1 MTTHRD
7 LPRRLVKGQ
16 KVALDSLDAGLGGL
30 TVYLDSHGPAGAP
43 FDVDLSV
50 LLLDAGLRIRAE
62 SDFVFYNQP
71 STRDGAV
78 HLRDKLTTSQDSDGD
93 PAQISNVLTL
103 ELDDLPDAI
112 ERIAFIAS
120 VDDDQ
125 AAALDTCGS
134 LSLRIQR
141 TSDAADLVAFDISP
155 GPERALVIGDVRR
168 SEKHWQV
175 SAGSDA
181 YQGGLA
187 AVVEAHGIEVAHSDE
202 EHHDEEQHDEE
213 QHDDEPVADDLPE
226 DANAVHQDSTVPT
239 EHAPVEPTA
248 PSPSI
253 SMKRAAAPKLARDW
267 NRTIPSGGQNDWQP
281 SRLFPV
287 AGIGSGEEQ
296 ERRATSALL
305 TVMRLVRDFG
315 RALTVPLG
323 APRGSMTTFVEVP
336 FGQDDEAYRP
346 DGVIRVS
353 GRAREW
359 TALVEVKTSGGCLN
373 AEQIDH
379 YVGIAKSNGYDA
391 VITISNELCGGD
403 DEHPVA
409 IDRRKL
415 RKVSLF
421 HLSWDQ
427 IRSVARLALQQE
439 KVTDPSQRFVLEEFL
454 RYMEHA
460 RSGMAGLTDMGQSWV
475 KVRDGVKAR
484 TARANDKAVGDVS
497 SRFDEL
503 VQHIGFEFT
512 GLLGVDVGASPPRD
526 APDHASRRQQ
536 LADSG
541 IVRGRLKVPGAIEE
555 MVIGA
560 DIRTDRVNAAIQV
573 SAPRGDTRP
582 QTRVTWLLR
591 QIPESS
597 TTTLRIETV
606 VAGGRN
612 DGPVATIDSARKD
625 PACLVPKD
633 QRDIKGF
640 LITLEMPM
648 GAKRAAGTGTLI
660 ASMKNVSTTFYGDV
674 VQHLRPWVRK

>member
-1 MTTHRD
+1 MTSTAD
-7 LPRRLVKGQ
+7 LPRQLKRGQ
-16 KVALDSLDAGLGGL
+16 HVALDILDAGLGGL
-30 TVYLDSHGPAGAP
+30 TVYLDSRSSEDAA

-50 LLLDAGLRIRAE
+50 LLLDKGLKTQAE
-62 SDFVFYNQP
+62 SDFIFYNQP
-71 STRDGAV
+71 SARNGAV
-78 HLRDKLTTSQDSDGD
+78 HLRDKLATSLPSDGHA
-93 PAQISNVLTL
+93 AQTSNVLTL

-112 ERIAFIAS
+112 ERIAFVAS

-125 AAALDTCGS
+125 AAALNAGTS
-134 LSLRIQR
+134 LQLRIQR
-141 TSDAADLVAFDISP
+141 TSDAADLVAFDISA
-155 GPERALVIGDVRR
+155 GAERARVLGDLRR
-168 SEKHWQV
+168 QDGQWEVHAV
-175 SAGSDA
+175 GDGYA
-181 YQGGLA
+181 GGLA
-187 AVVEAHGIEVAHSDE
+187 AVVQAHGVEVDQNSDE
-202 EHHDEEQHDEE
+202 LASS
-213 QHDDEPVADDLPE
+213 ADDVP
-226 DANAVHQDSTVPT
+226 QDSPT
-239 EHAPVEPTA
+239 STDNPLVEPA
-248 PSPSI
+248 ASLPSI
-253 SMKRAAAPKLARDW
+253 SMKRALVAPKLPRDW
-267 NRTIPSGGQNDWQP
+267 NRSIPSGGQNDWQP

-305 TVMRLVRDFG
+305 AVMQLVRDFG

-346 DGVIRVS
+346 DGVIRVA
-353 GRAREW
+353 GRQKEW

-379 YVGIAKSNGYDA
+379 YIGIAKTNGYDA

-415 RKVSLF
+415 RRVHLF

-427 IRSVARLALQQE
+427 IRSVARRAARQE
-439 KVTDPSQRFVLEEFL
+439 KVADASQQFVLEEFL

-475 KVRDGVKAR
+475 KVRDGVKGR

-512 GLLGVDVGASPPRD
+512 GLLGVEVSTSPPRD

-541 IVRGRLKVPGAIEE
+541 IVRGRLKIPGAIDE

-560 DIRTDRVNAAIQV
+560 DIRADRVSATVQV

-582 QTRVTWLLR
+582 QTRVSWLLR
-591 QIPESS
+591 QIPDSK
-597 TTTLRIETV
+597 TTGLRIETV

-612 DGPVATIDSARKD
+612 DGPAATLENARKD

-633 QRDIKGF
+633 QRDIRAF
-640 LITLEMPM
+640 LITFELAM
-648 GAKRAAGTGTLI
+648 GSKRAAGSGTLI
-660 ASMKNVSTTFYGDV
+660 GSVKNVSTIFYADV
-674 VQHLRPWVRK
+674 VQHLRPWVSKK

>member
-1 MTTHRD
+1 MTTTGD
-7 LPRRLVKGQ
+7 LPRLLKRGQ
-16 KVALDSLDAGLGGL
+16 SVALDNLDAGLGGL
-30 TVYLDSHGPAGAP
+30 TVCLDSRSSEDAP

-50 LLLDAGLRIRAE
+50 LLLGKGRKIQDD
-62 SDFVFYNQP
+62 SDFVFYNQL
-71 STRDGAV
+71 SARDGAV
-78 HLRDKLTTSQDSDGD
+78 QLRDKLATSLSSRGQ
-93 PAQISNVLTL
+93 AARMSNVLTL

-125 AAALDTCGS
+125 AAALNAGTS
-134 LSLRIQR
+134 LHLRIQR
-141 TSDAADLVAFDISP
+141 TSDAVDLVAFDIP
-155 GPERALVIGDVRR
+155 AGPERARVLGDLRR
-168 SEKHWQV
+168 HDGQWEVHASGDGYE
-175 SAGSDA
+175 
-181 YQGGLA
+181 GGLA
-187 AVVEAHGIEVAHSDE
+187 AVVQAHGVQVDRDGAEVTND
-202 EHHDEEQHDEE
+202 
-213 QHDDEPVADDLPE
+213 ADDAL
-226 DANAVHQDSTVPT
+226 QDVLTTTDVSPMQPAAST
-239 EHAPVEPTA
+239 
-248 PSPSI
+248 PSI
-253 SMKRAAAPKLARDW
+253 SMKRALVAPKLPRDW
-267 NRTIPSGGQNDWQP
+267 NRSIPSTDQNDWQP

-305 TVMRLVRDFG
+305 AVMQLVRDFG

-346 DGVIRVS
+346 DGVIRVV
-353 GRAREW
+353 GRQKEW

-379 YVGIAKSNGYDA
+379 YVGIAKTNGYDA

-415 RKVSLF
+415 RKVRLF

-427 IRSVARLALQQE
+427 IRSVARLAARQE
-439 KVTDPSQRFVLEEFL
+439 KVADASQRFVLQEFL

-460 RSGMAGLTDMGQSWV
+460 RSGMAGLADMGQSWV
-475 KVRDGVKAR
+475 KVRDGVKGR

-503 VQHIGFEFT
+503 VQHLGFEFT
-512 GLLGVDVGASPPRD
+512 GLLGVDVSTAPPRD

-541 IVRGRLKVPGAIEE
+541 IVRGRLKIPGAIAE

-560 DIRTDRVNAAIQV
+560 DIRSDRVSATIHV

-582 QTRVTWLLR
+582 QTRVSWLLR
-591 QIPESS
+591 QIPDSR
-597 TTTLRIETV
+597 TTGLRIETI

-612 DGPVATIDSARKD
+612 DGPAATLENARKD

-633 QRDIKGF
+633 QRDIRAF
-640 LITLEMPM
+640 LITFELAM
-648 GAKRAAGTGTLI
+648 GSKRAAGSGTLI
-660 ASMKNVSTTFYGDV
+660 GSVKDVSTIFYADV
-674 VQHLRPWVRK
+674 VQHLRPWMPKK